1 MDMNATNYYSEAD
14 VDDGSCEYPEPI
26 KGCMNSTALNYIY
39 WAEVEG
45 ECLFGPIA
53 IAGQNVTNTLG
64 VSVQFSG
71 AGTDEDGTVEKYE
84 WDFDGDGIFEWS
96 SFENGLT
103 TYIYNNEGTFTATLR
118 VTDNDGFTDTESLT
132 VTIKSPDSDE
142 DGKLNYCPDEITEE
156 NEHLVEDSC
165 LATFDDPKDS
175 EKGDEGF
182 LPSLPLIVSICAI
195 VVIALRRR

>member
-1 MDMNATNYYSEAD
+1 
-14 VDDGSCEYPEPI
+14 
-26 KGCMNSTALNYIY
+26 MNSTAINYIS

-53 IAGQNVTNTLG
+53 IAGQNATSTPG

-182 LPSLPLIVSICAI
+182 LPSLSLLVSICAI